1 MKKEYR
7 IKKQEEIDYIF
18 KNSKKI
24 KSSNFMIV
32 FKKNQNES
40 HFRFSI
46 SIGTKFGNAV
56 ERNKIKRQLREI
68 INEYKQCLKNYLFI
82 IVVKPQE
89 KKQDFVKIKEEI
101 KKVLIMSKIMEE
113 K

>member
-1 MKKEYR
+1 MKKVYR

-18 KNSKKI
+18 KTSKKI
-24 KSSNFMIV
+24 KGKNFV
-32 FKKNQNES
+32 LVYKNNINEQ

-68 INEYKQCLKNYLFI
+68 INEYKQCLNNYLFI
-82 IVVKPQE
+82 IVVKPQDE
-89 KKQDFVKIKEEI
+89 KTSFIQIKQEI
-101 KKVLIMSKIMEE
+101 KKLLKKSNIMEE